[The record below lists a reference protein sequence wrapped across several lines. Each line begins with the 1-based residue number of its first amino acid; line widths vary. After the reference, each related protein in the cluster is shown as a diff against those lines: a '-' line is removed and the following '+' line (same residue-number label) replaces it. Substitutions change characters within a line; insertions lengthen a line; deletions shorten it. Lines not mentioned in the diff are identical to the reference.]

1 MSSLSHTLSNN
12 KVRTS
17 NKTGLKNK
25 SGLKNKTVQIWA
37 RRLHVYISMALL
49 LVVLF
54 FSITGITLNRPSL
67 FVSSHPDVSE
77 TTITIPAALFS
88 TGADDFVPNKIG
100 ILDYLA
106 EHTQL
111 SGQPSALDVFTQV
124 EDGELL
130 EGEIALDYKGP
141 GYNVAV
147 FIDMTTAEAVIEKT
161 HYGVVAVLN
170 DLHKGRNSGEVWR
183 WFIDITAVLMVFFV
197 LTGVCLLLPK
207 KRTLKTS
214 LKWTLFGSLVT
225 LIIFLVAVP

>member
-1 MSSLSHTLSNN
+1 MPSQCYALPKN
-12 KVRTS
+12 KVRSS
-17 NKTGLKNK
+17 NKT
-25 SGLKNKTVQIWA
+25 GLKNKTVQIWA

-67 FVSSHPDVSE
+67 FVSTLPDVSE
-77 TTITIPAALFS
+77 TIITIPTDLFS
-88 TGADDFVPNKIG
+88 TDAGNFVPNKTG

-106 EHTQL
+106 EHAQL

-207 KRTLKTS
+207 KKTLKTS